1 MLQYSEILVIT
12 QYCIYF
18 RDILLECVIVHVS
31 IELLWQQCLL
41 CETPPRQQLTLFQ
54 YIHEKVLSYTKI
66 LEVSVNRYIPTGPS
80 VGDLDSV
87 DTNDF
92 LQESPSSTDGSN
104 SKAEMERGSS
114 QVTSGLDRT
123 LNPPGVKIESVCD
136 KPTQSET
143 SSTKD
148 CDSSTSKKSNS
159 IGTTDSD
166 VYKAITSSDNLSH
179 IQRLLTEHAQC
190 LLTNDAAVL
199 IRASRLDKVDED
211 NRDGLLVRQVLI

>member
-1 MLQYSEILVIT
+1 MP
-12 QYCIYF
+12 
-18 RDILLECVIVHVS
+18 

-41 CETPPRQQLTLFQ
+41 CETPPRQQLTLIQ
-54 YIHEKVLSYTKI
+54 YILEKVLSYTKN
-66 LEVSVNRYIPTGPS
+66 LEVSVNRYIPTGPG

-87 DTNDF
+87 DKNDYM
-92 LQESPSSTDGSN
+92 QESPSSTDGSN

-123 LNPPGVKIESVCD
+123 LNPPGIKMESVCD

-143 SSTKD
+143 SSLSAKD
-148 CDSSTSKKSNS
+148 CDLSTSNKSNS
-159 IGTTDSD
+159 TDSD

-179 IQRLLTEHAQC
+179 IQRLFTEHAQC

-211 NRDGLLVRQVLI
+211 NPDGLLVRQVLI